1 MAYKWNSYT
10 AGSKSDSGNPA
21 GLLTRSENNNSS
33 GVVYVS
39 LNYRLGAFGWLSGPS
54 LQANGTANAGLWDQ
68 RMALQWVQKNIHLFG
83 GDPSRVTVFGES
95 AGGGSIMHQITAF
108 GGNKG
113 PAPFAQAVLQS
124 PGWVPVVGNVQPE
137 TILGKYLTL
146 LNVST
151 IEEARKL
158 PYSALQLANIY
169 SVGFAPYGSFAFG
182 PAVDG
187 DFVPQ
192 LPGQLLLQGQF
203 DKSVRVMLGHNADEG
218 ILFTSPYV
226 QNNTAFA
233 ADVVASLPS
242 LAGLPSTLDYI
253 TNTLYPPIFDG
264 SQAMNYTNQI
274 GRAAALTSELAFT
287 CNTFYLD
294 KAFGNKTYSYYFAVP
309 PAIHGEDIPYTYYNG
324 NGSATSSVVAPA
336 IAIAMQ
342 EYITHFAE
350 TGNPNEAGVPFFPI
364 YSNNATVQLLNVGG
378 ISETADPAANYR
390 CDWWQKALYY

>member
-1 MAYKWNSYT
+1 
-10 AGSKSDSGNPA
+10 
-21 GLLTRSENNNSS
+21 
-33 GVVYVS
+33 
-39 LNYRLGAFGWLSGPS
+39 
-54 LQANGTANAGLWDQ
+54 
-68 RMALQWVQKNIHLFG
+68 
-83 GDPSRVTVFGES
+83 
-95 AGGGSIMHQITAF
+95 MHQITAF

-169 SVGFAPYGSFAFG
+169 TVGFAPYGSFAFG

-324 NGSATSSVVAPA
+324 NGSATSSVIAPA